1 MKNYIL
7 WKKCIYIYIWHHQG
21 ISARV
26 TLWKTIYY
34 ERIYIYIWHH
44 QGIIARVTL
53 AIICIYIYSIMKW
66 NPWFWG
72 PLTSRHLHTI
82 FPKRRFKIK
91 FHVFPSSAMPPG
103 FDGRSGNHF
112 TSWRARWGRQATI
125 RLGGQ
130 GHTREPSKVTMDHEW
145 FSCSWL

>member
-1 MKNYIL
+1 MASPR
-7 WKKCIYIYIWHHQG
+7 HHCTG
-21 ISARV
+21 D
-26 TLWKTIYY
+26 TGDYMY
-34 ERIYIYIWHH
+34 
-44 QGIIARVTL
+44 
-53 AIICIYIYSIMKW
+53 IYIYSIMKW

-112 TSWRARWGRQATI
+112 TS
-125 RLGGQ
+125 
-130 GHTREPSKVTMDHEW
+130 
-145 FSCSWL
+145 